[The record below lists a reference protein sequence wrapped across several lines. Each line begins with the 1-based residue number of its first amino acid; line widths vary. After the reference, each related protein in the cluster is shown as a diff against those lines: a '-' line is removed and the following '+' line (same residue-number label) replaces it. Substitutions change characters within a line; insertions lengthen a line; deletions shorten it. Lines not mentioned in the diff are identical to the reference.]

1 MSIETGKAVE
11 RVSYIDYIRAIGIV
25 LMVLA
30 HIPLSSA
37 FVHYVH
43 GFHMPLFFIVSG
55 YCYKGGEGHLK
66 KTIKK
71 LLVPYFSFSAMAY
84 FLWFVEMRPLSLLDA
99 LKPVTAIFW
108 VNSEGMPLA
117 GALWFLTAMLIV
129 NIIVFCIE
137 EKLSSKSKWLVVATL
152 FAFGLFE
159 TRILPFRLPWSIGA
173 ACVGVGYYYFGR
185 LMRCGW
191 NSNMMTKLKSMPV
204 WTYCIIL
211 IISGC
216 SIMMNGILNM
226 RKGEYACIPVSIAN
240 SVISVCALWLLLYRI
255 SPFVDEK
262 LGYAANEIKRIGQYS
277 VIWLCCNELTINVMW
292 SIMDKMKVHNL
303 VAEIFLVF
311 VALKFCEKLF
321 TITPLRV
328 LAGFSYVKEKR

>member
-11 RVSYIDYIRAIGIV
+11 RVSYIDYIRAVGIV

-84 FLWFVEMRPLSLLDA
+84 LLWFVEMRPLSLLDA

-129 NIIVFCIE
+129 NIIVFSFSDFTLSRR
-137 EKLSSKSKWLVVATL
+137 EKIDLIQIFTL
-152 FAFGLFE
+152 
-159 TRILPFRLPWSIGA
+159 T
-173 ACVGVGYYYFGR
+173 
-185 LMRCGW
+185 
-191 NSNMMTKLKSMPV
+191 
-204 WTYCIIL
+204 
-211 IISGC
+211 
-216 SIMMNGILNM
+216 
-226 RKGEYACIPVSIAN
+226 
-240 SVISVCALWLLLYRI
+240 
-255 SPFVDEK
+255 
-262 LGYAANEIKRIGQYS
+262 
-277 VIWLCCNELTINVMW
+277 
-292 SIMDKMKVHNL
+292 
-303 VAEIFLVF
+303 
-311 VALKFCEKLF
+311 
-321 TITPLRV
+321 
-328 LAGFSYVKEKR
+328 